1 MLQKFNKGTAVL
13 LVSLLSMIGTAH
25 AALPTGATTAFS
37 DMSDDFTELF
47 GLAFTALVIIT
58 VAMIAW
64 RYTRKLGNKL

>member
-1 MLQKFNKGTAVL
+1 MLQKLNKGTALL
-13 LVSLLSMIGTAH
+13 LVSLMSIVGSAH
-25 AALPTGATTAFS
+25 AALPAGATTAFS

-47 GLAFTALVIIT
+47 GLAFTALVVIT